1 MGGFSG
7 AKRAVRRQGGALA
20 RQTIAP
26 KMGTAKII
34 LLTTATLALAAG
46 GAAAALVLGGLYN
59 VASTEQ
65 HTQIVYSVLERAMR
79 QSVRLRARDIEPPKL
94 DDDNRVLRGAS
105 VFRDNCVQ
113 CHGAPGVAQGN
124 IGKSMQP
131 VPGPL
136 VDASQ
141 RWRPRELYWLT
152 RHGIKM
158 SGMPAWEFH
167 LADEDLWAVVAFIGR
182 LPRLSPQQYAELAAR
197 PAPAAIEPV
206 RSANVAADVERGKR
220 ALYQYACNACHT
232 IPGVTGSAPN
242 VGPPL
247 AGMAKRQLIGGKLAN
262 TTDNMARWLQHTR
275 EVDPLTAMPE
285 MGVSARDARDIAAYL
300 GTLD

>member
-1 MGGFSG
+1 
-7 AKRAVRRQGGALA
+7 
-20 RQTIAP
+20 
-26 KMGTAKII
+26 MGTAKTI
-34 LLTTATLALAAG
+34 LLTTATLATAAG
-46 GAAAALVLGGLYN
+46 CVAAAMVFGGLYN

-79 QSVRLRARDIEPPKL
+79 QSVRLRARDIEVPKL
-94 DDDNRVLRGAS
+94 DDEARVVRGAT
-105 VFRDNCVQ
+105 VFRDKCVQ
-113 CHGAPGVAQGN
+113 CHGAPGVAQSD

-136 VDASQ
+136 VDAAQ

-167 LADEDLWAVVAFIGR
+167 LSDEELWSVVAFIGR
-182 LPRLSPQQYAELAAR
+182 LPQLSPQQYSQIVALQ
-197 PAPAAIEPV
+197 APAAEPDRPSPALAV
-206 RSANVAADVERGKR
+206 DVNRGKR

-247 AGMAKRQLIGGKLAN
+247 AGMAKRPTIAGNLPNSQE
-262 TTDNMARWLQHTR
+262 DMVRWLRHTR

-285 MGVSARDARDIAAYL
+285 LGVSERDARDIAAYL
-300 GTLD
+300 ATLD